1 MAAGGPA
8 GGADVLIRG
17 FQPSDAEAFRAL
29 NEAWITR
36 EFALED
42 EDRRVLADPQGVY
55 VETGGDVLMAVVGA
69 QPVGCVALLW
79 HDARTLE
86 ICKMTVAADH
96 RGTGLGRA
104 LLEAAIAR
112 CRALGAREV
121 YLESGRKLT
130 PAISLYRS
138 MGFQELAD
146 GEGHPSPYARCD
158 IRMRLSLAD

>member
-1 MAAGGPA
+1 M
-8 GGADVLIRG
+8 GADTAEVTFRS
-17 FQPSDAEAFRAL
+17 FQPSDAEAFRVL

-36 EFALED
+36 EFVLED
-42 EDRRVLADPQGVY
+42 EDRRVLGDPQGVF
-55 VETGGDVLMAVVGA
+55 VDTGGDVLMAVAGDR
-69 QPVGCVALLW
+69 PVGCVALLW
-79 HDARTLE
+79 HDAQTLE
-86 ICKMTVAADH
+86 VCKMTVAETH

-112 CRALGAREV
+112 CRALGAAHI

-138 MGFQELAD
+138 LGFRELAG

-158 IRMRLSLAD
+158 IRMMLDLAD

>member
-1 MAAGGPA
+1 MAAGV
-8 GGADVLIRG
+8 ADRVIRS
-17 FQPSDAEAFRAL
+17 FQPSDAEAFRTL

-42 EDRRVLADPQGVY
+42 EDRRVLGDPQGVFID
-55 VETGGDVLMAVVGA
+55 TGGDVLMAVVGDR
-69 QPVGCVALLW
+69 PVGCIALMW
-79 HDARTLE
+79 HDAATLE
-86 ICKMTVAADH
+86 VCKMTVDADH

-112 CRALGAREV
+112 CRALHAARI

-138 MGFQELAD
+138 LGFRELAD
-146 GEGHPSPYARCD
+146 DEGHPSPYARCD
-158 IRMRLSLAD
+158 IRMMLSLAD